1 MKFTITK
8 EMKCMADNDS
18 IEERER
24 RFFVDGRDEKP
35 WRSDRVINIT
45 QHYLPRE
52 SLSRNGTVLEYNGVA
67 LFSLTEKEQELFSA
81 QDGWGARLRTW
92 NDTFIFTSK
101 TKKNDD
107 TDYEIERE
115 ISKDI
120 YQALLENQHFP
131 HIVKTR
137 YLWDDV
143 QGLTWEVDEFE
154 GVFAGWVVAE
164 VELTEGQ
171 EIAKIPPWAGK
182 EITSLGDL
190 SNRSLAMMANK
201 LMS

>member
-1 MKFTITK
+1 
-8 EMKCMADNDS
+8 MADNDS

-35 WRSDRVINIT
+35 WRSDRAINIT

-52 SLSRNGTVLEYNGVA
+52 SLSPNGAVLEYNGVA
-67 LFSLTEKEQELFSA
+67 LFSLTEKEQELFSS

-92 NDTFIFTSK
+92 NDEFIFTSK

-107 TDYEIERE
+107 TDYEIERK
-115 ISKDI
+115 ISEDI
-120 YQALLENQHFP
+120 YRDLLENQHFP
-131 HIVKTR
+131 HIMKTR

-171 EIAKIPPWAGK
+171 EIDQIPPWAGK
-182 EITSLGDL
+182 DITSLGNL
-190 SNRSLAMMANK
+190 SNRSLAMMAEK

>member
-1 MKFTITK
+1 
-8 EMKCMADNDS
+8 MADNDS

-35 WRSDRVINIT
+35 WRSDRAINIT

-52 SLSRNGTVLEYNGVA
+52 SLSPNGAVLEYNGVA

>member
-1 MKFTITK
+1 
-8 EMKCMADNDS
+8 MADNDS

-24 RFFVDGRDEKP
+24 RFFVDGRNQKP
-35 WRSDRVINIT
+35 WRSERVINIT

-52 SLSRNGTVLEYNGVA
+52 SLSRNGTVLEYNGVT
-67 LFSLTEKEQELFSA
+67 LFSLTEKERELFSA

-92 NDTFIFTSK
+92 NDRFIFTSK

-107 TDYEIERE
+107 TDHEIERD
-115 ISKDI
+115 ISEDT
-120 YQALLENQHFP
+120 YRALLENQHFP
-131 HIVKTR
+131 HIMKTR
-137 YLWDDV
+137 YLWDDA

-164 VELTEGQ
+164 VELTEDQ
-171 EIAKIPPWAGK
+171 EINQIPPWAGK

-190 SNRSLAMMANK
+190 SNRSLAMMARK
-201 LMS
+201 LMP